1 MPLRRRHIETP
12 DPWIIQIRDVNLVV
26 PVPPKGDQRV
36 AANDSW
42 NLGDPEGVK
51 IVLSCLVYFPGL
63 KSRDQAMNIW
73 SLWSST
79 WNIDEY
85 WFLNQSGNSPKKTGS
100 DCQDSHLARCFVPA
114 EKWPTLQRGVHE
126 SLHLILPEASTIRL
140 SICGFYFSNL
150 ASNRS

>member
-85 WFLNQSGNSPKKTGS
+85 WFLNPVNRGNPTTNPKNNKRTIS
-100 DCQDSHLARCFVPA
+100 VF
-114 EKWPTLQRGVHE
+114 
-126 SLHLILPEASTIRL
+126 AST
-140 SICGFYFSNL
+140 
-150 ASNRS
+150 